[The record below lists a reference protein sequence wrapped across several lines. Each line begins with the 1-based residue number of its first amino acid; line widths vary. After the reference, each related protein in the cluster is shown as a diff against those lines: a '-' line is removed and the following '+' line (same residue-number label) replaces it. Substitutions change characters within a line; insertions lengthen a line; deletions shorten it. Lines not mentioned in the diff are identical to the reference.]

1 MVSPR
6 ILGFRSTFMTL
17 GPPDL
22 YTVDSLFESS
32 QFSRDIR
39 ISKEIYGFCMNR
51 RAKIVGDRT
60 SDATI
65 YSRCYSLLKKRW
77 CFSLK
82 MLLVSIQQW
91 RQSKSRWRRNI
102 ETKINMKT
110 KANKMNKKKL
120 MLVMMVMMV
129 AMMLLVTIT
138 MAIITDFSYNH
149 FITNHH
155 FRYCSANFIR
165 ISITQ

>member
-1 MVSPR
+1 MVSSR

-22 YTVDSLFESS
+22 YTVDSLFEWF

-39 ISKEIYGFCMNR
+39 ISKEIYGFCMKR

-60 SDATI
+60 SDGTI

-91 RQSKSRWRRNI
+91 RQSKSRWSRNI
-102 ETKINMKT
+102 ETKINIFNMKT

-129 AMMLLVTIT
+129 AMMLLISV
-138 MAIITDFSYNH
+138 DDVDDDYDGD
-149 FITNHH
+149 HH
-155 FRYCSANFIR
+155 WFFL
-165 ISITQ
+165 